1 MKEKSQE
8 HGAKYWKSLDDLAET
23 PAFKDWV
30 EKEFPSGAS
39 ELEGVGRRNFMKIM
53 AASFGLA
60 GLGMTGCRRPKQ
72 HILPYAQQPENLI
85 PGVANFYCS
94 SVPGLTANTPVI
106 VESHQ
111 GRPTKIE
118 GNPSY
123 KAFGGATS
131 IYNQASILDLYDP
144 DRSTSSVYNNSKVT
158 AYQVKDFLLSLKE
171 S

>member
-8 HGAKYWKSLDDLAET
+8 HGVKYWKSLDDLAET

-30 EKEFPSGAS
+30 EKDFSGLQNLKVLTKKLH
-39 ELEGVGRRNFMKIM
+39 EDHVRF
-53 AASFGLA
+53 FGLA

-85 PGVANFYCS
+85 PGVANFYCT
-94 SVPGLTANTPVI
+94 SVPGLIANTPVI

-123 KAFGGATS
+123 VAFGGATS

-144 DRSTSSVYNNSKVT
+144 DRSTSSVNNNSKVT
-158 AYQVKDFLLSLKE
+158 ATK
-171 S
+171 